1 MEMGNS
7 TRCLRDLMPFQCA
20 LICDIVA
27 KIFYRMKWRYEIISH
42 IKTFKV
48 YEISYIWKDIFVL
61 ICIGKQ
67 KLLHF
72 SICRFSNFKLNTVN
86 IFCKCIWVS
95 YTPWI
100 SKQSWLALLYFCM
113 KREVLMTFGSFFILQ
128 LSYYN
133 ESLLVF
139 KVSMEDNIRHWVSR
153 IHIFRQLSN
162 RYHVYLK
169 DNILLQTEWCTKKI
183 GKINTT

>member
-100 SKQSWLALLYFCM
+100 SKQSWL
-113 KREVLMTFGSFFILQ
+113 
-128 LSYYN
+128 SYYN